1 MSFRI
6 CFLINHVNNFWRNKM
21 RKIKISWYQKEI
33 AVVTCW
39 RINCFLKVEKLKK
52 LSFAGRKF
60 VVESCSYSLYQYG
73 IYHFPLALAVAEKLF
88 SCENS
93 QDQNDFCLF
102 AVFMCLLFAEMFQ
115 CENCHAAGSASCLS
129 VLILPKL
136 QLASVS
142 GRSNIFSSTRKDPLP
157 PQLLLVLS
165 YTPPHPS
172 SLKVFFRLHL

>member
-1 MSFRI
+1 MIQVLKSLGKINRKI
-6 CFLINHVNNFWRNKM
+6 CFAFFQHACYEFQDLFPHQPCQQLLEKQNTQDYDFL
-21 RKIKISWYQKEI
+21 EPEGI

-136 QLASVS
+136 QLASV
-142 GRSNIFSSTRKDPLP
+142 RDCSNILSSTK
-157 PQLLLVLS
+157 
-165 YTPPHPS
+165 
-172 SLKVFFRLHL
+172 